1 MIKKIWRPKMIVWSS
16 MLYSSLD
23 DLAFEDSNIFW
34 SNWQILANYKLGVR
48 KKPARF
54 IAFAHEKSFRP
65 RKFTFVGHMCTNV
78 QSLYVAHLMC
88 VFECS
93 AMSVF
98 QFFSIAMQNNLNVS
112 SSSSP
117 KTSTSQL
124 LSVCGSLG
132 RLVMECSDRADP
144 ESQMEERAQ
153 RSPDGGA
160 HRDGVPGPLP
170 QMARGPVGARDT
182 DTA

>member
-1 MIKKIWRPKMIVWSS
+1 MQKCNV
-16 MLYSSLD
+16 
-23 DLAFEDSNIFW
+23 
-34 SNWQILANYKLGVR
+34 
-48 KKPARF
+48 
-54 IAFAHEKSFRP
+54 KS
-65 RKFTFVGHMCTNV
+65 VC
-78 QSLYVAHLMC
+78 VAHLI
-88 VFECS
+88 VFDCS
-93 AMSVF
+93 AISVS
-98 QFFSIAMQNNLNVS
+98 QSFSIAMQNNLNVS

-117 KTSTSQL
+117 QTSTSQL

-160 HRDGVPGPLP
+160 DRDGVHGPLP
-170 QMARGPVGARDT
+170 QMARGPLGARDT